1 MPDLNIST
9 ANLSFC
15 IVGGIIFLMV
25 ILFALGRPKN
35 SFWIE
40 KCPYCKAELGSK
52 FKGERLTACRKCGH
66 DLYTTKPHS
75 S

>member
-1 MPDLNIST
+1 MPISNISD
-9 ANLSFC
+9 LMFIFIGGFIF
-15 IVGGIIFLMV
+15 IVVII
-25 ILFALGRPKN
+25 FALGRPKN
-35 SFWIE
+35 SIWIE

-52 FKGERLTACRKCGH
+52 FKGEKLTTCRKCGH